1 VRHTDQR
8 KCVCV
13 DRKYLDVQR
22 GRYGKEE
29 YGTDAGIF
37 APDFLLRCSGKNC
50 MMLGFDCGSAD
61 G

>member
-1 VRHTDQR
+1 VRV
-8 KCVCV
+8 CVCV